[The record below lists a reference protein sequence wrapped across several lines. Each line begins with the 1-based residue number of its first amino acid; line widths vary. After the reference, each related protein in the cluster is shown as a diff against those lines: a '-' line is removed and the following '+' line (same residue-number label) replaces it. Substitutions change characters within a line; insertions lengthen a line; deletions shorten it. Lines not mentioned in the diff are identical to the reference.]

1 MTEESGVSIPPQ
13 VVSLDLE
20 LALLSGATRG
30 AQTLADL
37 LAQKALDGRMERD
50 APTGIFSILALV
62 RNRIELLRRCIRN
75 EMDPAHLW
83 APHNAVEDPAVSGE
97 FPEDIILFSW
107 DSLRAPMI
115 MWNVRVE
122 GRGAKGTEGDSPR
135 CFQHSRRGPEGT
147 RALSP
152 VSCLRG
158 STRTD
163 RAGECC

>member
-1 MTEESGVSIPPQ
+1 MTEENGVSIPPQ

-20 LALLSGATRG
+20 LALLSGATCG

-37 LAQKALDGRMERD
+37 LAQNALDTREERD

-75 EMDPAHLW
+75 EMDPALLW

-107 DSLRAPMI
+107 ASLRAPMI
-115 MWNVRVE
+115 MWSVRGK
-122 GRGAKGTEGDSPR
+122 GRGTKGRKVTVPSASSAPEEDSNE
-135 CFQHSRRGPEGT
+135 PEPSSP
-147 RALSP
+147 AL
-152 VSCLRG
+152 V
-158 STRTD
+158 
-163 RAGECC
+163 

>member
-1 MTEESGVSIPPQ
+1 MEVGPTPDERTAYMTEESGVSIPPQ

-37 LAQKALDGRMERD
+37 LAQKALDTRDERD

-75 EMDPAHLW
+75 EMDPALLW

-122 GRGAKGTEGDSPR
+122 GREAKGRKVTVPSPSSTPEEDSKE
-135 CFQHSRRGPEGT
+135 SGSS
-147 RALSP
+147 SP
-152 VSCLRG
+152 SLI
-158 STRTD
+158 
-163 RAGECC
+163 